1 MFVITTF
8 NTEPEMHNNNTDCLG
23 SGDKCKD
30 ASKSNTRKRYNSESK
45 TQRGPSSKRNNTS
58 NTTSNNKRV
67 RNRPKKQPCDNNVTV
82 RSVNPFLVDVTK
94 HKNSSKKPIAIDKN
108 VNNINNNVFLM
119 KPTIMEQGSPRGSN
133 SPNVF
138 MNKSAMYSNRGLR
151 QTDTGGGGCGGGSG
165 GGGGGGCGGGGCG
178 GGGGVNYF
186 IHNPKIQY
194 DRRRNDDCGDEVK
207 TVSGSGAGAGAGA
220 GAAVIHKSIDIKNVE
235 QFPSLMRGSD
245 KPAVVVV
252 EKPANTDNIWT
263 KNKSKL
269 KEMIT
274 STPDADVSRAPV
286 PVTPGTES
294 ESASVETTSVVNVY
308 KAKVPTK
315 SLARDNIFLAAFMQ
329 RSESVLEDG
338 VDTFVSVDSLDTAY
352 STPSTSILV
361 DSCDT
366 RYDRFYN

>member
-1 MFVITTF
+1 
-8 NTEPEMHNNNTDCLG
+8 
-23 SGDKCKD
+23 
-30 ASKSNTRKRYNSESK
+30 
-45 TQRGPSSKRNNTS
+45 
-58 NTTSNNKRV
+58 
-67 RNRPKKQPCDNNVTV
+67 
-82 RSVNPFLVDVTK
+82 
-94 HKNSSKKPIAIDKN
+94 
-108 VNNINNNVFLM
+108 
-119 KPTIMEQGSPRGSN
+119 MEQGSPRGSN

-151 QTDTGGGGCGGGSG
+151 QTDTGGGSG
-165 GGGGGGCGGGGCG
+165 GGGGGSGG

-207 TVSGSGAGAGAGA
+207 TVSGSGGGAGGA
-220 GAAVIHKSIDIKNVE
+220 GGAAIHKSIDIKNVE

-286 PVTPGTES
+286 PATPSTDS
-294 ESASVETTSVVNVY
+294 VSASVETTPVVNVY

-338 VDTFVSVDSLDTAY
+338 VDTIGSAETVEAVY
-352 STPSTSILV
+352 SIPSTSVLV

>member
-1 MFVITTF
+1 
-8 NTEPEMHNNNTDCLG
+8 
-23 SGDKCKD
+23 
-30 ASKSNTRKRYNSESK
+30 
-45 TQRGPSSKRNNTS
+45 
-58 NTTSNNKRV
+58 
-67 RNRPKKQPCDNNVTV
+67 
-82 RSVNPFLVDVTK
+82 
-94 HKNSSKKPIAIDKN
+94 
-108 VNNINNNVFLM
+108 
-119 KPTIMEQGSPRGSN
+119 
-133 SPNVF
+133 
-138 MNKSAMYSNRGLR
+138 
-151 QTDTGGGGCGGGSG
+151 
-165 GGGGGGCGGGGCG
+165 
-178 GGGGVNYF
+178 
-186 IHNPKIQY
+186 
-194 DRRRNDDCGDEVK
+194 
-207 TVSGSGAGAGAGA
+207 
-220 GAAVIHKSIDIKNVE
+220 VE

-286 PVTPGTES
+286 PATPSTHS
-294 ESASVETTSVVNVY
+294 VSASVETTPVVNVY
-308 KAKVPTK
+308 KAKVQVPTK

-338 VDTFVSVDSLDTAY
+338 VDTFVGVDSLDTAC

>member
-1 MFVITTF
+1 
-8 NTEPEMHNNNTDCLG
+8 
-23 SGDKCKD
+23 
-30 ASKSNTRKRYNSESK
+30 
-45 TQRGPSSKRNNTS
+45 
-58 NTTSNNKRV
+58 
-67 RNRPKKQPCDNNVTV
+67 
-82 RSVNPFLVDVTK
+82 LVDVTK
-94 HKNSSKKPIAIDKN
+94 HKNSSKKPIAI

-119 KPTIMEQGSPRGSN
+119 KPTIMEQSSPRGSN

-151 QTDTGGGGCGGGSG
+151 QTDTGGGGGGGGGSG
-165 GGGGGGCGGGGCG
+165 GGS
-178 GGGGVNYF
+178 GVNYF

-207 TVSGSGAGAGAGA
+207 TVSGSGGGGAGGGA
-220 GAAVIHKSIDIKNVE
+220 GGAIHKSIDIKNVE

-286 PVTPGTES
+286 PATPSTDS
-294 ESASVETTSVVNVY
+294 VSASVETTPVVNVY

-338 VDTFVSVDSLDTAY
+338 VDTFVGVDSLDTAC
-352 STPSTSILV
+352 SIPSTSVLV

>member
-1 MFVITTF
+1 
-8 NTEPEMHNNNTDCLG
+8 
-23 SGDKCKD
+23 
-30 ASKSNTRKRYNSESK
+30 
-45 TQRGPSSKRNNTS
+45 
-58 NTTSNNKRV
+58 
-67 RNRPKKQPCDNNVTV
+67 
-82 RSVNPFLVDVTK
+82 
-94 HKNSSKKPIAIDKN
+94 

-119 KPTIMEQGSPRGSN
+119 KPTIMEQSSPRGGN

-151 QTDTGGGGCGGGSG
+151 QTDTGSGGGGGGGGGGGSGGGGGGSG
-165 GGGGGGCGGGGCG
+165 GGGGGGS
-178 GGGGVNYF
+178 GVNYF

-207 TVSGSGAGAGAGA
+207 TVSGSGGGGGAAG
-220 GAAVIHKSIDIKNVE
+220 AVIHKSIDIKNVE

-286 PVTPGTES
+286 PVTPSTES
-294 ESASVETTSVVNVY
+294 ESASVETTPVVNVY
-308 KAKVPTK
+308 KAKVQVPTK

-338 VDTFVSVDSLDTAY
+338 VDTIGSAETVEAVY
-352 STPSTSILV
+352 SIPSTSVLV